1 MSDLQ
6 IILIVI
12 GVLIIVAVIMVNWW
26 QEKRFHKQMQN
37 NFLPLEND
45 ALSNDEPYISEP
57 KFDSLAS
64 KHSVKSKAS
73 FDEHITS
80 SSKHKF
86 SQDED
91 FPFDVHAI
99 KESASKVSA
108 EPALKINRAE
118 AQETTDKSTQHHDIK
133 AIFKDIFNKSG
144 KSENTENEALADIT
158 LASKTHS
165 TLTSEAI
172 KDEQKIV
179 AEVNTAPAGVNP
191 SQQGFTRDNISEGV
205 QSDSTKSSTNEQGIT
220 LPAMLHGQI
229 DLTAILYLAQ
239 DTELNTLFDAFV
251 NLLEGYDKTVF
262 VHLQPASNDELSVA
276 NKTWFLLKEAAP
288 QAYSRIACSL
298 QMADRSGPVSRTLLN
313 RFQLAVESIGL
324 DINAHVEW
332 QNTGDALTQ
341 AKVLDEFCMEVDK
354 TIGFHLLHGANG
366 PFTGTKLK
374 GLAEAQGFKLADDG
388 LFKYFD
394 ANTSEPAFVMFN
406 RDDHPFSID
415 MLRASVIKS
424 VTFQFDI
431 PHIKQCTEIFNKMVQ
446 VARQMEIGLNAQLVD
461 ESNKTLGD
469 IQIEKIRQQLK
480 AIQATMLMRG
490 IMPGAES
497 TLRLFS

>member
-12 GVLIIVAVIMVNWW
+12 GALIIVAVIMVNWW
-26 QEKRFHKQMQN
+26 QEKRFHKQMQS

-45 ALSNDEPYISEP
+45 ALNDDDEPFISEP
-57 KFDSLAS
+57 KFDSLSS

-73 FDEHITS
+73 FDEHVTS

-99 KESASKVSA
+99 KESASKVNA
-108 EPALKINRAE
+108 EPALIINRAE
-118 AQETTDKSTQHHDIK
+118 TQESTDKSTQHHDIK

-144 KSENTENEALADIT
+144 KSDNTENEVLPDIT
-158 LASKTHS
+158 LASKTHA
-165 TLTSEAI
+165 TLTEAI
-172 KDEQKIV
+172 KDDRKVITE
-179 AEVNTAPAGVNP
+179 ANTAGVTP
-191 SQQGFTRDNISEGV
+191 SQQVFTRDDISEGV
-205 QSDSTKSSTNEQGIT
+205 QSEPTKASANEQGIT
-220 LPAMLHGQI
+220 LPAILHGQI
-229 DLTAILYLAQ
+229 DLTAILYLAH
-239 DTELNTLFDAFV
+239 DTELSALYDIFV
-251 NLLEGYDKTVF
+251 NLSEGYDKTVF
-262 VHLQPASNDELSVA
+262 VHVQPANHDELSVI
-276 NKTWFLLKEAAP
+276 NKNWFLLKEASS
-288 QAYSRIACSL
+288 QAYTRIACSL

-332 QNTGDALTQ
+332 QNTGDALSQ
-341 AKVLDEFCMEVDK
+341 AKALDEFCLEVDK

-374 GLAEAQGFKLADDG
+374 GLAEAQGFKLAEDG

-461 ESNKTLGD
+461 ENNKTLGD